1 MTMRQ
6 GGSSAFVMMLL
17 AKNLDII
24 IQTVAAPPDLL
35 LAQLSEHRAS
45 CNLCG
50 LRISGDRYKCVGG
63 CPDFDTCADC
73 FSITAHPIYHSFVR
87 LAKSSDYIVAAKTK

>member
-1 MTMRQ
+1 MQ
-6 GGSSAFVMMLL
+6 VNIDPVFVMILF
-17 AKNLDII
+17 
-24 IQTVAAPPDLL
+24 AAPPDLQ
-35 LAQLSEHRAS
+35 LARLSEHRAS

-87 LAKSSDYIVAAKTK
+87 LAKSSDYIVAAKAK